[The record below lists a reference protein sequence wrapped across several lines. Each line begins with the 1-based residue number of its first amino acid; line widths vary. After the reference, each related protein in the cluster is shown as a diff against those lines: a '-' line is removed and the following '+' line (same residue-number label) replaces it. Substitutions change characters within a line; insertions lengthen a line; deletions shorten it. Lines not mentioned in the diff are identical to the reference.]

1 MRVIFRQ
8 DVKGV
13 GKKDEIKEV
22 KDGYAINFLIKK
34 NLAVVANQENLD
46 NLKKEQ
52 TIRKE
57 NHDKAKKEAIEEKNK
72 LEKLVLTFKVK
83 TGEGDRVFGSVS
95 LKQIKEELRKGKS
108 LKTAF
113 INGNKESFSS
123 IFDANVT
130 TLIIALILFAFG
142 ESSVKGFAT
151 MLIINLIM
159 TMLILIS

>member
-52 TIRKE
+52 AIRKA
-57 NHDKAKKEAIEEKNK
+57 NHDKAKKEAMEEKAK

-83 TGEGDRVFGSVS
+83 TGEGDKVFGSIS
-95 LKQIKEELRKGKS
+95 QKQIKDELQAQGFKIEKNQIDNSKQISS
-108 LKTAF
+108 LGFHNVDITLYAGITAT
-113 INGNKESFSS
+113 IK
-123 IFDANVT
+123 VH
-130 TLIIALILFAFG
+130 L
-142 ESSVKGFAT
+142 VK
-151 MLIINLIM
+151 
-159 TMLILIS
+159 

>member
-46 NLKKEQ
+46 SLKKEQ
-52 TIRKE
+52 AIRKA
-57 NHDKAKKEAIEEKNK
+57 NHDKAKKEAMEEKAK

-95 LKQIKEELRKGKS
+95 QKQIKEELKNNGYNIDKNQIKLQDS
-108 LKTAF
+108 LSALGFHK
-113 INGNKESFSS
+113 IEIELYKEVSA
-123 IFDANVT
+123 I
-130 TLIIALILFAFG
+130 
-142 ESSVKGFAT
+142 VKVH
-151 MLIINLIM
+151 LVK
-159 TMLILIS
+159 

>member
-52 TIRKE
+52 AIRKE
-57 NHDKAKKEAIEEKNK
+57 NHDKAKKEAMEEKAK

-83 TGEGDRVFGSVS
+83 NLLAPGYLNLT
-95 LKQIKEELRKGKS
+95 L
-108 LKTAF
+108 
-113 INGNKESFSS
+113 
-123 IFDANVT
+123 NVT
-130 TLIIALILFAFG
+130 TSPFTLH
-142 ESSVKGFAT
+142 ESS
-151 MLIINLIM
+151 
-159 TMLILIS
+159 

>member
-52 TIRKE
+52 AIRKE
-57 NHDKAKKEAIEEKNK
+57 NHDKAKKEAMEEKAK
-72 LEKLVLTFKVK
+72 LEKLVLTF
-83 TGEGDRVFGSVS
+83 
-95 LKQIKEELRKGKS
+95 I
-108 LKTAF
+108 F
-113 INGNKESFSS
+113 IP
-123 IFDANVT
+123 
-130 TLIIALILFAFG
+130 
-142 ESSVKGFAT
+142 SVKSIKFV
-151 MLIINLIM
+151 LQIIVFEDVWVIFPAVSAPVWNPPFG
-159 TMLILIS
+159 

>member
-52 TIRKE
+52 IIRKE
-57 NHDKAKKEAIEEKNK
+57 NHDKAKKEALEEKNK

-95 LKQIKEELRKGKS
+95 QKQIKEELRNNGYNIDKS
-108 LKTAF
+108 KIKVQDSLSSLGFHK
-113 INGNKESFSS
+113 IEIELYKEVS
-123 IFDANVT
+123 AVVKVH
-130 TLIIALILFAFG
+130 LI
-142 ESSVKGFAT
+142 K
-151 MLIINLIM
+151 
-159 TMLILIS
+159 

>member
-1 MRVIFRQ
+1 MKVIFRQ

-13 GKKDEIKEV
+13 GKKDDIKEV

-52 TIRKE
+52 AIRKK
-57 NHDKAKKEAIEEKNK
+57 NHDKAKKEAMEEKAK

-95 LKQIKEELRKGKS
+95 QKQIKEELKNNGYNIDKNQIKLQDS
-108 LKTAF
+108 LSSLGFHK
-113 INGNKESFSS
+113 IEIELYKEVSA
-123 IFDANVT
+123 I
-130 TLIIALILFAFG
+130 
-142 ESSVKGFAT
+142 VKVH
-151 MLIINLIM
+151 LVK
-159 TMLILIS
+159 

>member
-52 TIRKE
+52 AIRKA
-57 NHDKAKKEAIEEKNK
+57 NHDKAKKEAMEEKAK

-83 TGEGDRVFGSVS
+83 IGEGDRVFGSVS
-95 LKQIKEELRKGKS
+95 QKQIKEELKNNGYNIDKNQIKLQDS
-108 LKTAF
+108 LSSLGFHK
-113 INGNKESFSS
+113 IEIELYKEVSA
-123 IFDANVT
+123 I
-130 TLIIALILFAFG
+130 
-142 ESSVKGFAT
+142 VKVH
-151 MLIINLIM
+151 LVK
-159 TMLILIS
+159 

>member
-52 TIRKE
+52 AIRKE
-57 NHDKAKKEAIEEKNK
+57 NHDKAKKEE
-72 LEKLVLTFKVK
+72 LVLTFKVK

-95 LKQIKEELRKGKS
+95 QKQIKEELKNNGYNIDKNQIKLQDS
-108 LKTAF
+108 LSSLGFHK
-113 INGNKESFSS
+113 IEIELYKEVSA
-123 IFDANVT
+123 I
-130 TLIIALILFAFG
+130 
-142 ESSVKGFAT
+142 VKVH
-151 MLIINLIM
+151 LVK
-159 TMLILIS
+159 

>member
-34 NLAVVANQENLD
+34 NLAIVANQENLD

-52 TIRKE
+52 AIRKE
-57 NHDKAKKEAIEEKNK
+57 NHDKAKKEAMEEKAK

-95 LKQIKEELRKGKS
+95 QKQIKEELKNNGYNIDKNQIKLQDS
-108 LKTAF
+108 LSSLGFHK
-113 INGNKESFSS
+113 IEIELYKEVSA
-123 IFDANVT
+123 I
-130 TLIIALILFAFG
+130 
-142 ESSVKGFAT
+142 VKVH
-151 MLIINLIM
+151 LVK
-159 TMLILIS
+159 

>member
-52 TIRKE
+52 AIRKE
-57 NHDKAKKEAIEEKNK
+57 NHDKAKKEE
-72 LEKLVLTFKVK
+72 
-83 TGEGDRVFGSVS
+83 RSVS
-95 LKQIKEELRKGKS
+95 WLVNKAIQEMRKREE
-108 LKTAF
+108 
-113 INGNKESFSS
+113 N
-123 IFDANVT
+123 
-130 TLIIALILFAFG
+130 
-142 ESSVKGFAT
+142 
-151 MLIINLIM
+151 
-159 TMLILIS
+159 

>member
-13 GKKDEIKEV
+13 GKKDDIKEV

-46 NLKKEQ
+46 NLKKEKA
-52 TIRKE
+52 IRKE
-57 NHDKAKKEAIEEKNK
+57 NHDKAKKEAMEEKAK

-95 LKQIKEELRKGKS
+95 QKQIKEELKNNGYNIDKNQIKLQDS
-108 LKTAF
+108 LSSLGFHK
-113 INGNKESFSS
+113 IEIELYKEVSA
-123 IFDANVT
+123 I
-130 TLIIALILFAFG
+130 
-142 ESSVKGFAT
+142 VKVH
-151 MLIINLIM
+151 LVK
-159 TMLILIS
+159 

>member
-46 NLKKEQ
+46 ILKKEQ
-52 TIRKE
+52 AIRKE
-57 NHDKAKKEAIEEKNK
+57 NHDKAKKEAMEEKAK

-95 LKQIKEELRKGKS
+95 QKQIKEELDKRGLNIDKKKIMIDTPISTLGYHFVKIE
-108 LKTAF
+108 LH
-113 INGNKESFSS
+113 KEV
-123 IFDANVT
+123 I
-130 TLIIALILFAFG
+130 G
-142 ESSVKGFAT
+142 EVDVHLVKE
-151 MLIINLIM
+151 
-159 TMLILIS
+159 

>member
-52 TIRKE
+52 AIR
-57 NHDKAKKEAIEEKNK
+57 I
-72 LEKLVLTFKVK
+72 
-83 TGEGDRVFGSVS
+83 
-95 LKQIKEELRKGKS
+95 
-108 LKTAF
+108 
-113 INGNKESFSS
+113 
-123 IFDANVT
+123 
-130 TLIIALILFAFG
+130 
-142 ESSVKGFAT
+142 
-151 MLIINLIM
+151 
-159 TMLILIS
+159 

>member
-52 TIRKE
+52 AIRK
-57 NHDKAKKEAIEEKNK
+57 
-72 LEKLVLTFKVK
+72 
-83 TGEGDRVFGSVS
+83 
-95 LKQIKEELRKGKS
+95 LRKKQWKKK
-108 LKTAF
+108 L
-113 INGNKESFSS
+113 N
-123 IFDANVT
+123 
-130 TLIIALILFAFG
+130 
-142 ESSVKGFAT
+142 
-151 MLIINLIM
+151 
-159 TMLILIS
+159 

>member
-46 NLKKEQ
+46 NLKKEKA
-52 TIRKE
+52 IRKE
-57 NHDKAKKEAIEEKNK
+57 NHDKAKKEAMEEKAK

-95 LKQIKEELRKGKS
+95 QKQIKEELKNNGYNIDKNQIKLQDS
-108 LKTAF
+108 LSSLGFHKVE
-113 INGNKESFSS
+113 IELYKEVSA
-123 IFDANVT
+123 I
-130 TLIIALILFAFG
+130 
-142 ESSVKGFAT
+142 VKVH
-151 MLIINLIM
+151 LVK
-159 TMLILIS
+159 

>member
-13 GKKDEIKEV
+13 GKKDAIKEV

-46 NLKKEQ
+46 NLKKEKA
-52 TIRKE
+52 IRKE
-57 NHDKAKKEAIEEKNK
+57 NHDKAKKEAMEEKAK

-95 LKQIKEELRKGKS
+95 QKQIKEELKNNGYNIDKNQIKLQDS
-108 LKTAF
+108 LSSLGFHK
-113 INGNKESFSS
+113 IEIELYKEVSA
-123 IFDANVT
+123 I
-130 TLIIALILFAFG
+130 
-142 ESSVKGFAT
+142 VKVH
-151 MLIINLIM
+151 LVK
-159 TMLILIS
+159 

>member
-13 GKKDEIKEV
+13 GKKDDIKEV

-46 NLKKEQ
+46 NLKKEKA
-52 TIRKE
+52 IRKE
-57 NHDKAKKEAIEEKNK
+57 NHDKAKKEAMEEKAK

-95 LKQIKEELRKGKS
+95 QKQIKEEFKNNGYNIDKNQIKLQDS
-108 LKTAF
+108 LSSLGFHK
-113 INGNKESFSS
+113 IEIELYKEVSA
-123 IFDANVT
+123 I
-130 TLIIALILFAFG
+130 
-142 ESSVKGFAT
+142 VKVH
-151 MLIINLIM
+151 LVK
-159 TMLILIS
+159 

>member
-46 NLKKEQ
+46 NLKKEKA
-52 TIRKE
+52 IRKE
-57 NHDKAKKEAIEEKNK
+57 NHDKAKKEAMEEKAK

-95 LKQIKEELRKGKS
+95 QKQIKEELKNNGYNIDKNQIKLQDS
-108 LKTAF
+108 LSSLGFHK
-113 INGNKESFSS
+113 IEIELYKEVSA
-123 IFDANVT
+123 I
-130 TLIIALILFAFG
+130 
-142 ESSVKGFAT
+142 VKVH
-151 MLIINLIM
+151 LVK
-159 TMLILIS
+159 

>member
-8 DVKGV
+8 
-13 GKKDEIKEV
+13 EV

-34 NLAVVANQENLD
+34 NLAVVANQENLA

-95 LKQIKEELRKGKS
+95 QKQIKEELKNNGYNIDKS
-108 LKTAF
+108 KIKVQDSLSSLGFHK
-113 INGNKESFSS
+113 IEIELYKEVS
-123 IFDANVT
+123 AVVKVH
-130 TLIIALILFAFG
+130 LI
-142 ESSVKGFAT
+142 K
-151 MLIINLIM
+151 
-159 TMLILIS
+159 